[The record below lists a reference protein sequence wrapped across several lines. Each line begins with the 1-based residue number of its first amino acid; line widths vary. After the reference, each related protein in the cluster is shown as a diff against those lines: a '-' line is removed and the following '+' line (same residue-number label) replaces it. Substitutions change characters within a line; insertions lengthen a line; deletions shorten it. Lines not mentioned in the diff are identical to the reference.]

1 MRPVVLIALDSMR
14 MLLHQ
19 RLLLALML
27 VTLGLTVLFSVLLT
41 EMREVLLA
49 LGETGA
55 PAQGREIDEDFLEKA
70 GQGTEMASSLFF
82 AGFYWFT
89 ALAGTLVTLFI
100 CSVAVSSDVRRGA
113 VRMTL
118 SRPVSRA
125 QFILGKYCGA
135 AAVMLGYSLLAG
147 TALVVFA
154 YANGLELSLAA
165 RWAPWLM
172 FCHNLMAGSAA
183 LLLSLV
189 MHPLLAAVVA
199 LFAGAGFLSPPN
211 PLYYVLPSY
220 DRFNVFT
227 QIFQGRLMSM
237 SEIGM
242 LTLYALDV
250 AVIFLL
256 LAFWRFRTRDLL

>member
-1 MRPVVLIALDSMR
+1 MR

-27 VTLGLTVLFSVLLT
+27 VTLALTVLFSVLLT

-70 GQGTEMASSLFF
+70 GQATEMASSLFF

-100 CSVAVSSDVRRGA
+100 CFRRRLFRCSA
-113 VRMTL
+113 AARFRMSL

-147 TALVVFA
+147 AALVVFA

-183 LLLSLV
+183 AAALSPDAPPPRCGGGPLRRGGLPV
-189 MHPLLAAVVA
+189 PSQSPLLRAAQLRPLQCLHA
-199 LFAGAGFLSPPN
+199 DLPGAFDVDGARSRCLRS
-211 PLYYVLPSY
+211 
-220 DRFNVFT
+220 T
-227 QIFQGRLMSM
+227 HSM
-237 SEIGM
+237 S
-242 LTLYALDV
+242 
-250 AVIFLL
+250 
-256 LAFWRFRTRDLL
+256 R